1 MAISRKLASKLHW
14 PPPGLRYNARGW
26 EIGVMGFLR
35 ERSGAWCPE
44 KIIAFAGAVAPA
56 LWLSGRVLL
65 NDLGPRPVTEVTHFT
80 GDWTVRFLYLALA
93 VSPARRIFMAP
104 RLILMRRSLGVAAF
118 AYAFVHL
125 SLYVLDQHFDLGR
138 VAWEIVLRF
147 YLTIGFVALLGLT
160 ALAATSFDRAIRQ
173 LGSQRWNQLHRA
185 VYAIAVLAQVH
196 FLLQSKNDVWQPML
210 MLGFLAWLFGYRL
223 LFKFAGEVTSVR
235 LIGLA
240 AVSAALT
247 AVSETTWYAVRT
259 GVDPWLVFSAN
270 FDFSY
275 EIRPA
280 WLVLASGLAVAAAGW
295 IWRQRTTLRKMWS
308 RAFVGEAGVQSAS

>member
-1 MAISRKLASKLHW
+1 
-14 PPPGLRYNARGW
+14 
-26 EIGVMGFLR
+26 MGFLR

-44 KIIAFAGAVAPA
+44 KIIAFAGAVAPV
-56 LWLSGRVLL
+56 LWLAGRVWF
-65 NDLGPRPVTEVTHFT
+65 NDLGPRPVTEAIHLC
-80 GDWTVRFLYLALA
+80 GDWTVRFIYLALA

-104 RLILMRRSLGVAAF
+104 RLILMRRTLGVAAF
-118 AYAFVHL
+118 AYAFLHL
-125 SLYVLDQHFDLGR
+125 SLYVLDQHFDLGQ

-147 YLTIGFVALLGLT
+147 YLTIGFVALLGLIT
-160 ALAATSFDRAIRQ
+160 LAATSFDRAIRY

-223 LFKFAGEVTSVR
+223 LFKFAGEVTFVR
-235 LIGLA
+235 LVGLA
-240 AVSAALT
+240 IVSAAIT
-247 AVSETTWYAVRT
+247 AVSEATWYIVKT
-259 GVDPWLVFSAN
+259 GVDPWLIFSAN

-280 WLVLASGLAVAAAGW
+280 WFVLASGLVVAGTGW
-295 IWRQRTTLRKMWS
+295 IWRQRSTLRKIWS
-308 RAFVGEAGVQSAS
+308 RAVVGETGVQSAS